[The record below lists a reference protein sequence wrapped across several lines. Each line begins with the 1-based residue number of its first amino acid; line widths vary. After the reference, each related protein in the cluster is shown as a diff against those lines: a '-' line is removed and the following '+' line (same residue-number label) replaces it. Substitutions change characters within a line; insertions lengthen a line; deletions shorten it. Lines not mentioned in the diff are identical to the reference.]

1 MSSLL
6 FPIAL
11 VQSFLSGF
19 FAQSA
24 GRLFTARF
32 ARLHKSLRLLV
43 SRKDALK
50 NMPVILIGL
59 APYNR
64 LFAVCPTNTQKEL
77 ANAILLGKTRV
88 GKGLSITT
96 NLLSWPF
103 PVIVNDIKR
112 EFWEATSGWR
122 QKGLTSRTFL
132 SAISLRLSSW
142 LAIYVILPAGSFNS
156 FDQAIRAR
164 EYL

>member
-1 MSSLL
+1 MNSVL
-6 FPIAL
+6 FLIAL
-11 VQSFLSGF
+11 LLSFLSAF

-32 ARLHKSLRLLV
+32 ARLHEFLTLLV
-43 SRKDALK
+43 TRKDALK
-50 NMPVILIGL
+50 NMPVILIGF

-64 LFAVCPTNTQKEL
+64 LFAVRPTNTQKEL

-96 NLLSWPF
+96 NLLTWPF

-122 QKGLTSRTFL
+122 QKGLNGR
-132 SAISLRLSSW
+132 SL
-142 LAIYVILPAGSFNS
+142 IF
-156 FDQAIRAR
+156 
-164 EYL
+164 